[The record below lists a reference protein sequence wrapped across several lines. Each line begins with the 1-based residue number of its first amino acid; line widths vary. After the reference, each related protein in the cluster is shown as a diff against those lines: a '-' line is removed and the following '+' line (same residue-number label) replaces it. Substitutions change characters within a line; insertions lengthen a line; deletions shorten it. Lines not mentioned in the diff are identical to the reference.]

1 MEAGKGMVWS
11 LFPAEGSEGISAVE
25 AKHRPM
31 MTKVAK
37 QFKGRYYITFTD
49 TVKFKDAVDNML
61 SVDKFPAIAVQK
73 KAGDKKKYIYDGEM
87 SEIKITQ
94 FIQDVEAGRASPKL
108 KSEPEP
114 SHNTDAVKTIVG
126 TSLQRQVFTPDK
138 DVLLQVYAPW
148 CGHCKKLV
156 PEWTKLAK

>member
-1 MEAGKGMVWS
+1 MG
-11 LFPAEGSEGISAVE
+11 FPGEDGGISALE
-25 AKHRPM
+25 SKHRPM

-49 TVKFKDAVDNML
+49 TVKFKEAIDNML

-94 FIQDVEAGRASPKL
+94 FIQDVDAGRAQPKL

-114 SHNTDAVKTIVG
+114 KQNTDAVKQIVD
-126 TSLQRQVFTPDK
+126 LNLKKEVFTEDK
-138 DVLLQVYAPW
+138 DVLLQVRAPW
-148 CGHCKKLV
+148 CGHCKKL
-156 PEWTKLAK
+156 